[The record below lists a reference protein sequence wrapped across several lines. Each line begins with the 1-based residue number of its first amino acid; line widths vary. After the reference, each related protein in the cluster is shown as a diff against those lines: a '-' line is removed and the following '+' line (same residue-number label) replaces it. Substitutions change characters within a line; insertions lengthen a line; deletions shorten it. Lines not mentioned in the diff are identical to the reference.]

1 MAGGRWGSQGAV
13 ACGGVGGLRN
23 PITRSMRE
31 VTVREAALRTCR
43 GLREGGR
50 GGAKGGR
57 GGVRWGDVDK
67 GGRTTPEAAFAL
79 SGLDLF
85 RCTGSHRS
93 L

>member
-43 GLREGGR
+43 
-50 GGAKGGR
+50 R
-57 GGVRWGDVDK
+57 GGV
-67 GGRTTPEAAFAL
+67 GG
-79 SGLDLF
+79 G
-85 RCTGSHRS
+85 GK
-93 L
+93 